1 MTDPLSGS
9 GSGTGTSPRLVL
21 ASQSPSRAA
30 LLTGAGLAFERAP
43 AGVDEAAA
51 KDSLKA
57 EGATP
62 GQLADTLAELKA
74 ARISP
79 RFPGALVLGADQVLA
94 CDGEWFDKP
103 PDLAAARAQLLSLR
117 DRTHQLFSAA
127 VILRDG
133 ERLWGRTEHATL
145 RMRAFSEEFLDA
157 YLEKVGDRALT
168 SVGAYQL
175 EGPGVQLFS
184 HIEGDF
190 FTILGLPLLAL
201 LDFLRGH
208 GALSS

>member
-1 MTDPLSGS
+1 MTELVPDGAP
-9 GSGTGTSPRLVL
+9 PLVL
-21 ASQSPSRAA
+21 ASKSPSRAA
-30 LLTGAGLAFERAP
+30 LLSAAGLRFEQAP
-43 AGVDEAAA
+43 AGLDEDAI
-51 KDSLKA
+51 KTSLKA
-57 EGATP
+57 EGATAAH
-62 GQLADTLAELKA
+62 LADTLAELKA
-74 ARISP
+74 ARVSP

-94 CDGEWFDKP
+94 CDGDWLDKP
-103 PDLAAARAQLLSLR
+103 ADRAAARAQLLRLR

-133 ERLWGRTEHATL
+133 GRVWGRTEHATL
-145 RMRAFSEEFLDA
+145 RVRAFSDTFLDR
-157 YLEKVGDRALT
+157 YLDRVGDRALA

-190 FTILGLPLLAL
+190 FTVLGLPLLAL

-208 GALSS
+208 GALMA

>member
-1 MTDPLSGS
+1 MTDPLSG
-9 GSGTGTSPRLVL
+9 GGPALVL

-30 LLTGAGLAFERAP
+30 LLAGAGLAFEKAP
-43 AGVDEAAA
+43 AGVDEDAV
-51 KDSLKA
+51 KTSLKA
-57 EGATP
+57 EGASAT
-62 GQLADTLAELKA
+62 QLADTLAELKA

-103 PDLAAARAQLLSLR
+103 PDLAAARAQLLRLR

-127 VILRDG
+127 VIVRDG
-133 ERLWGRTEHATL
+133 ERIWGRTEHATL
-145 RMRAFSEEFLDA
+145 RMRGFSEDFLDA
-157 YLEKVGDRALT
+157 YLARVGDTALA

-184 HIEGDF
+184 HIDGDF

-208 GALSS
+208 GALPA